1 MKILNQ
7 LKQSLEK
14 SQFKLTFFSSESNF
28 DWDKKIFSIKD
39 AKLFFS
45 KNRVLY
51 EREYYKTKDDF
62 IFIIENEFKYY
73 IFKIF
78 IKDSEV
84 IIFSPFIS
92 NNFDY
97 VLGIKINK
105 IIYSFAKSHELNI
118 RINILPRVDTLTEN
132 FKILFS
138 SIFKIESSHDMYVD
152 LTFSEN
158 DLWKSLRKS
167 YKSLINSTLK
177 QIIFKN
183 EIDENDFILCKNFH
197 HIIAGRKTRSDETWK
212 LQYDSIQ
219 KGKSK
224 IFMAYDSEKNLL
236 GFSLFQ
242 IGDDTVSYSVGVYD
256 REKFKNLAISH
267 ALIWKSILHFKES
280 HKLLYLGN
288 SSYKKEI
295 LDKKLKDINY
305 FKMGFCNKIQIN
317 SFLI

>member
-1 MKILNQ
+1 LKILNQ

-62 IFIIENEFKYY
+62 VFIIENEFKYY

-78 IKDSEV
+78 IKDSDV

-92 NNFDY
+92 NKFDY
-97 VLGIKINK
+97 TLGLKINK
-105 IIYSFAKSHELNI
+105 IIYSFTKSLDLNI

-138 SIFKIESSHDMYVD
+138 SIFNIESSYDMYVD
-152 LTFSEN
+152 LTLSEN

-167 YKSLINSTLK
+167 YKSLINSALK
-177 QIIFKN
+177 QIVFKN
-183 EIDENDFILCKNFH
+183 EIDEKDFILCKNFH

-212 LQYDSIQ
+212 LQYDNIQ
-219 KGKSK
+219 KGESK

-242 IGDDTVSYSVGVYD
+242 IGDDTVSYSVGAYD

>member
-1 MKILNQ
+1 LKILNQ

-62 IFIIENEFKYY
+62 VFIIENEFKYY

-78 IKDSEV
+78 IKDSDV

-92 NNFDY
+92 NKFDY
-97 VLGIKINK
+97 TLGLKINK
-105 IIYSFAKSHELNI
+105 IIYSFTKSLDLNI

-138 SIFKIESSHDMYVD
+138 SIFNIESSYDMYVD
-152 LTFSEN
+152 LTLSEN

-167 YKSLINSTLK
+167 YKSLINSALK
-177 QIIFKN
+177 QIVFKN
-183 EIDENDFILCKNFH
+183 EIDEKDFILCKNFH

-212 LQYDSIQ
+212 LQYESIQ
-219 KGKSK
+219 KGESK
-224 IFMAYDSEKNLL
+224 ILMAFDCEKDFL
-236 GFSLFQ
+236 GFSLFN
-242 IGDDTVSYSVGVYD
+242 IGDYTVSYSVGVYD
-256 REKFKNLAISH
+256 RDRFKNLAISH
-267 ALIWKSILHFKES
+267 ALIWKSILYFKES
-280 HKLLYLGN
+280 YKELYLGN

-295 LDKKLKDINY
+295 IDKKLKNINY
-305 FKMGFCNKIQIN
+305 FKMGFCNKIHTN
-317 SFLI
+317 SYLF

>member
-1 MKILNQ
+1 MINF
-7 LKQSLEK
+7 LKQ
-14 SQFKLTFFSSESNF
+14 
-28 DWDKKIFSIKD
+28 
-39 AKLFFS
+39 
-45 KNRVLY
+45 
-51 EREYYKTKDDF
+51 EYL
-62 IFIIENEFKYY
+62 NE
-73 IFKIF
+73 
-78 IKDSEV
+78 
-84 IIFSPFIS
+84 
-92 NNFDY
+92 
-97 VLGIKINK
+97 
-105 IIYSFAKSHELNI
+105 
-118 RINILPRVDTLTEN
+118 
-132 FKILFS
+132 
-138 SIFKIESSHDMYVD
+138 
-152 LTFSEN
+152 
-158 DLWKSLRKS
+158 WKSLRKS

-177 QIIFKN
+177 QIIIKN

-219 KGKSK
+219 KGESK
-224 IFMAYDSEKNLL
+224 IFMASDSEKNLL

-242 IGDDTVSYSVGVYD
+242 IGDDTISYSVGAYD

>member
-1 MKILNQ
+1 MGEFNKIIKDLKDLQFNFLRLNNQ
-7 LKQSLEK
+7 NKKDWDLKINTIRDAK
-14 SQFKLTFFSSESNF
+14 IFFSNNQ
-28 DWDKKIFSIKD
+28 I
-39 AKLFFS
+39 
-45 KNRVLY
+45 LY
-51 EREYYKTKDDF
+51 EKEYFDVKDDF
-62 IFIIENEFKYY
+62 VFIIENEFKYY

-177 QIIFKN
+177 QIIIKN

-197 HIIAGRKTRSDETWK
+197 HKVAGRKTRNDETWK
-212 LQYDSIQ
+212 LQYESIIM
-219 KGKSK
+219 GESK
-224 IFMAYDSEKNLL
+224 IFMAFDFEKKLL

-242 IGDDTVSYSVGVYD
+242 IGDSTVSYSVGAYD
-256 REKFKNLAISH
+256 RDKFKSLAISH

-317 SFLI
+317 SFLV